1 MCGDRECV
9 IILQGMEE
17 SDEHFAN
24 DPVRERES
32 IIQQTFWITDAAL
45 STRPY
50 VKEDYV
56 SLPGHSYFG
65 FSEI

>member
-1 MCGDRECV
+1 MWGDRECV

-32 IIQQTFWITDAAL
+32 IIQQRHDQSRKIL
-45 STRPY
+45 SPY
-50 VKEDYV
+50 QSIRILDFQRFD
-56 SLPGHSYFG
+56 L
-65 FSEI
+65 